1 MTSVNTF
8 SDQSINSQW
17 SYLKPKSTLEQVQ
30 PVSAQV
36 PDMIIEEDKTKLIV
50 KSVWRIGPNEKIGL
64 EI

>member
-1 MTSVNTF
+1 MVLF
-8 SDQSINSQW
+8 KA
-17 SYLKPKSTLEQVQ
+17 YLKSTLEQVQ

-36 PDMIIEEDKTKLIV
+36 PDMIIEEDKTKLMV